1 MAPHVFAISSPPTP
15 RRGIYELYW
24 TFAARR
30 QEAFERRLAG
40 DKWPWTDDP
49 ILQMYKFCNVYRASD
64 RVSQYMI
71 ANVAYAKDAGDLVDR
86 TFQII
91 AFRTFS
97 NIATWETVRSILG
110 RAPSVRD
117 LSSGAF
123 GKAIETAKAR
133 NGGLYTGAFILCANK
148 AFGFDEKH
156 KNHEALF
163 KKMFLKE
170 HLDRAIAGANSF
182 ERVVRALQEFPL
194 IGPFMAYQIAI
205 DLNYSELIDFG
216 ENDYTQA
223 GPGALRGLKK
233 AFTSMG
239 DYSPSDAIQWMT
251 ENQESEFK
259 ALGLRF
265 DGLFGRPLHAIDCQG
280 LFCELDKYC
289 REAAPHLTSGRS
301 RIKARFSGSPEPL
314 SLFFPP
320 KWKLRIGSQSVLPG
334 YRKTPSPSDQ
344 FSLFKQSIEADSPGK
359 KRALRVKVR

>member
-1 MAPHVFAISSPPTP
+1 MGLHVFSRSTPPTP

-30 QEAFERRLAG
+30 QEVFERRLAG
-40 DKWPWTDDP
+40 DAWPWTGDP
-49 ILQMYKFCNVYRASD
+49 ILQTYKFCNVYRAAD

-71 ANVAYAKDAGDLVDR
+71 ANVAYANDAGDFADR
-86 TFQII
+86 AFQII

-110 RAPSVRD
+110 SAPRLRD

-123 GKAIETAKAR
+123 GRALETAKAR

-163 KKMFLKE
+163 KQMFLKE
-170 HLDRAIAGANSF
+170 RLDCRIAGANSL
-182 ERVVRALQEFPL
+182 EQVVRALQEFPL
-194 IGPFMAYQIAI
+194 MGPFMAYQTAI
-205 DLNYSELIDFG
+205 DLNYSELIGFS

-233 AFTSMG
+233 AFKSMG
-239 DYSPSDAIQWMT
+239 DYSPFDAILWMT
-251 ENQESEFK
+251 ERQEREFET
-259 ALGLRF
+259 LGLRF
-265 DGLFGRPLHAIDCQG
+265 GGLFGRPLHAIDCQG

-289 REAAPHLTSGRS
+289 REAAPHLTSERS
-301 RIKARFSGSPEPL
+301 RIKARFSASRDPIQ
-314 SLFFPP
+314 LFFPP
-320 KWKLRIGSQSVLPG
+320 KWKLQMGAQAVLPG
-334 YRKTPSPSDQ
+334 YGTRSLSSEQYTFFTPTLETRASKQKKTT
-344 FSLFKQSIEADSPGK
+344 
-359 KRALRVKVR
+359 RAKAH